1 MHSFMQKL
9 PLALIAAFAFAGAAS
24 AQSSNTSAMS
34 NDHMATGAMS
44 SGAMSSGAMST
55 DHMTAP
61 AKAKPK
67 VKPMHKAGAMAA
79 NHSGLQRETLRNLL
93 LAWVLTLP
101 VCIFLGAMLFAGGLL
116 LVSRVFGV
124 G

>member
-9 PLALIAAFAFAGAAS
+9 PLALIATFAIAGAAS
-24 AQSSNTSAMS
+24 AQSSSTGAMS
-34 NDHMATGAMS
+34 NDHMSTGAMS

-79 NHSGLQRETLRNLL
+79 KPAT
-93 LAWVLTLP
+93 
-101 VCIFLGAMLFAGGLL
+101 GAMTNDKAM
-116 LVSRVFGV
+116 SSTAAMSPAH
-124 G
+124 